1 VNQAMNVAELSATSR
16 TRETATAYSVS
27 QQLVTTAWGIL
38 LAIGLMVW
46 VFGWGGGKILVEES
60 YEEAKRRVAEQK
72 AAKEAAKQGEAPQG
86 AG

>member
-1 VNQAMNVAELSATSR
+1 MNVAALGDVTDA
-16 TRETATAYSVS
+16 ETATAYSVS

-46 VFGWGGGKILVEES
+46 VFGWGGGKMLVEES

-72 AAKEAAKQGEAPQG
+72 AAREAAKHGEAPQG

>member
-1 VNQAMNVAELSATSR
+1 MNVAALGDVTDA
-16 TRETATAYSVS
+16 ETATAYSVS

>member
-1 VNQAMNVAELSATSR
+1 VNQAMNVAALGDVTDA
-16 TRETATAYSVS
+16 ETATAYSVS

-46 VFGWGGGKILVEES
+46 VFGWGGGKMLVEES

-72 AAKEAAKQGEAPQG
+72 AAREAAMHGEAPQG